1 MTMNNQNQSILLI
14 EDHQDIATM
23 VLDYLQQQGYIVDYA
38 ADGITGLHLAVKNT
52 YDVIVLDLMLPGMDG
67 MEVLSNLRREAKQA
81 TPILILTARDTL
93 EDKLAG
99 LEQGADDYLIKP
111 FEIRELEA
119 RIKVL
124 IRRDKGMLNTGTL
137 TVGSL
142 TFDTTTMEVKREGK
156 LLKLTPI
163 GLQILGILMRASP
176 KIVSRRELE
185 QEIWGDI
192 LPDSDTLRS
201 HIYSLRKAID
211 RPFEK
216 QLMHTL
222 QNNGY
227 RLVVDDADP
236 ERTGA

>member
-1 MTMNNQNQSILLI
+1 MNNQNQSILLI